1 MKLITLLE
9 KYDIYNDL
17 NSKFPD
23 MVKLSEEIEVIPWRD
38 EFNIADKNPEVIE
51 NIEFLRILLHNNM
64 ISSEEYEKQL
74 KKVSTGY
81 ASKTLGMAFIDK
93 KQVSFRS
100 PAPHPGI
107 VLHELGHIYFGVNDL
122 LWNAS
127 YGGGETLFYLALK
140 GFPITEGHIRRYH
153 AILEQIYENTDE
165 VHRKIADAI
174 APNIEVYPHLFP
186 VCLHAGY
193 IPDLD
198 VHSAHE
204 FFEFFNDLKSEK
216 WEKVPVLQ
224 HHLFSF
230 FQNLVDGLKYNDPH
244 WSNYAKWLGL
254 TSSPR
259 NTIKNTER
267 KQQRR

>member
-9 KYDIYNDL
+9 KYDIYDDL

-51 NIEFLRILLHNNM
+51 NIEFLNMLFHNNM
-64 ISSEEYEKQL
+64 ISPEEYEKQL
-74 KKVSTGY
+74 KKISTGY

-100 PAPHPGI
+100 PSPHPGI

-127 YGGGETLFYLALK
+127 YGGGEILFYLALK

-153 AILEQIYENTDE
+153 AILEQIYKNPDE

-174 APNIEVYPHLFP
+174 APNIKVYPHLFP
-186 VCLHAGY
+186 ICLHAGY
-193 IPDLD
+193 IPDFD
-198 VHSAHE
+198 VRSAHE
-204 FFEFFNDLKSEK
+204 FYNDLRSKK

-244 WSNYAKWLGL
+244 WFNYAKWLGL
-254 TSSPR
+254 TSPSYIANR
-259 NTIKNTER
+259 TEMTLLR
-267 KQQRR
+267 RQRR